1 MTLRIRARVN
11 HLQSNSHA
19 NTRPYRV
26 PPAMVID
33 IEVKGRAYFRPYI
46 SPVKQ
51 FMQNLSDPL
60 FKSVVAETT
69 ATWPRHNKVG
79 PTTNTHTYMENRGY
93 VAEFPPRQRQLS
105 RASVSSIVMTTSR
118 VNNTKQNIINVQ
130 GFVINLKC
138 HSQNKHPHAHQPH
151 HHKNL
156 PVTFVV
162 AR

>member
-11 HLQSNSHA
+11 HLQSNTHA
-19 NTRPYRV
+19 NTRPYWV

-33 IEVKGRAYFRPYI
+33 IEVKGRANFRPYI
-46 SPVKQ
+46 SPVRQ

-60 FKSVVAETT
+60 FKSVVAE
-69 ATWPRHNKVG
+69 PRPHVHGIIKWG
-79 PTTNTHTYMENRGY
+79 QQPIPTYMENQGY
-93 VAEFPPRQRQLS
+93 VAKIPPRQRQLS
-105 RASVSSIVMTTSR
+105 RASISSIVMTTSR

-130 GFVINLKC
+130 GFVINLNC